1 MYKYLNNYIFS
12 LQVCF
17 KDLWFL
23 ETEKPPAPSR
33 VQLVRASTNTLEVC
47 WGSVPTA
54 DAYLLQLQKYDLPP
68 AQTVTPAAV
77 PMTNTLTK
85 TQATTTQ
92 SQPTIIRAPAPAS
105 GRQLLFYIWYTF
117 NGVP

>member
-1 MYKYLNNYIFS
+1 M
-12 LQVCF
+12 
-17 KDLWFL
+17 
-23 ETEKPPAPSR
+23 
-33 VQLVRASTNTLEVC
+33 C

-85 TQATTTQ
+85 TQTTTTQ
-92 SQPTIIRAPAPAS
+92 SQPTIIRAPAPATGKRLGFILCVS
-105 GRQLLFYIWYTF
+105 FVEVFLD
-117 NGVP
+117 